1 MKKLIITLGL
11 AAMLAACQGEKKSN
25 SSLEGNPLLIENTLE
40 FGAPAFDQIRP
51 EHFMPAFVEG
61 MRQHLAEIDSIV
73 NNLEV
78 PTLENTLVPLQRAGL
93 LLERTSTVFSGLAG
107 ANATDEIRKIEEEVT
122 PLLTK
127 HSDAIALNDR
137 LFQRVKTVYEQQM
150 HELEGEDARLLE
162 ITYNDFVKQGANLTA
177 EGKEQLKKVNE
188 ELSILTTKFNNLVK
202 DGTQAAGILVDT
214 EAELDGLSPASIA
227 QAKQDAEQAGHI
239 GKYLLNIQ
247 NTTRSAYLPELNN
260 RDLRRRLLEASMMRG
275 ERGDANDT
283 RQIVLDITRLR
294 AEKARI
300 LGFDNYASWGLK
312 DQMASKPEHVYSF
325 IHKLVEAYAPKA
337 QADAADLEAFARKT
351 EGPDFKLE
359 AWDWDYYAE
368 KLRKQRYDLDEND
381 IKPYFALDSVVKN
394 GLFFVAKQ
402 LYGVDFVERH
412 DLPVYADHVKV
423 YDLLDEKGDKIAIFY
438 TDYYRR
444 PTKSG
449 GAWMSNWVEQSHLLG
464 RKPVVYNVCNY
475 APPVGGEPTLLNMD
489 EVTTLFHEFGHGLH
503 GLFADQKYTKLSGTS
518 VARDFVE
525 MPSQFHEHWA
535 THPEVL
541 RNYAKHYKT
550 GEPIPAEL
558 VERMNAAAK
567 FNQAYALG
575 ENIAAVVID
584 MAWHM
589 RDGQSE
595 VSDVAKFE
603 SEALKNMGML
613 NTQIPP
619 RYRSTYFRH
628 SMGGGYSAG
637 YYAYLW
643 AEVLDNNTYD
653 WFLENGGFTRENG
666 QRLRDLILSRGNSKD
681 LNVIF
686 QDMTGLS
693 EPKIESLMKA
703 RGLK

>member
-1 MKKLIITLGL
+1 
-11 AAMLAACQGEKKSN
+11 MLAACQGEKKSN

-78 PTLENTLVPLQRAGL
+78 PTFENTLVPLQRAGL

-188 ELSILTTKFNNLVK
+188 ELSVLTTKFNNLVK

-227 QAKQDAEQAGHI
+227 QAKQDAEQAGHT

-300 LGFDNYASWGLK
+300 LEFDNYASWGLK

-351 EGPDFKLE
+351 EGANFKLE

-613 NTQIPP
+613 NAQIPP

>member
-1 MKKLIITLGL
+1 
-11 AAMLAACQGEKKSN
+11 MLAACQGEKKSN

-78 PTLENTLVPLQRAGL
+78 PTFENTLVPLQRAGL

-188 ELSILTTKFNNLVK
+188 ELSVLTTKFNNLVK

-227 QAKQDAEQAGHI
+227 QAKQDAEQAGHT

-283 RQIVLDITRLR
+283 RLIVLDITRLR

-351 EGPDFKLE
+351 EGSDFKLE

>member
-1 MKKLIITLGL
+1 
-11 AAMLAACQGEKKSN
+11 MLAACQGEKKSN

-78 PTLENTLVPLQRAGL
+78 PTFENTLVPLQRAGL

-188 ELSILTTKFNNLVK
+188 ELSVLTTKFNNLVK

-227 QAKQDAEQAGHI
+227 QAKQDAEQAGHT

-283 RQIVLDITRLR
+283 RLIVLDITRLR

-351 EGPDFKLE
+351 EGSDFKLE

-575 ENIAAVVID
+575 ENLAAVVID

-613 NTQIPP
+613 NAQIPP

>member
-1 MKKLIITLGL
+1 
-11 AAMLAACQGEKKSN
+11 MLAACQGEKKSN
-25 SSLEGNPLLIENTLE
+25 SSLEGNPLLVENTLE

-78 PTLENTLVPLQRAGL
+78 PTFENTLVPLQRAGL

-188 ELSILTTKFNNLVK
+188 ELSVLTTKFNNLVK

-227 QAKQDAEQAGHI
+227 QAKQDAEQAGHT

-337 QADAADLEAFARKT
+337 QADVADLEAFARKT

-613 NTQIPP
+613 NAQIPP

>member
-1 MKKLIITLGL
+1 
-11 AAMLAACQGEKKSN
+11 MLAACQGEKKSN

-78 PTLENTLVPLQRAGL
+78 PTFENTLVPLQRAGL

-188 ELSILTTKFNNLVK
+188 ELSVLTTKFNNLVK

-227 QAKQDAEQAGHI
+227 QARQDAERAGHT

-613 NTQIPP
+613 NAQIPP

>member
-1 MKKLIITLGL
+1 
-11 AAMLAACQGEKKSN
+11 MLAACQGEKKSD
-25 SSLEGNPLLIENTLE
+25 SSLEGNPFLTESVLE
-40 FGAPAFDQIRP
+40 FGAPAFDQIKP
-51 EHFMPAFVEG
+51 EHFIPAFVEG
-61 MRQHLAEIDSIV
+61 MKQHLAEIDSIV
-73 NNLEV
+73 NNPEA
-78 PTLENTLVPLQRAGL
+78 PTFENTLIPLQRAGL
-93 LLERTSTVFSGLAG
+93 LLERTSTIFSGLAG
-107 ANATDEIRKIEEEVT
+107 ADATDEIRKIEEEVT

-127 HSDAIALNDR
+127 HSDAIALNNR
-137 LFQRVKTVYEQQM
+137 LFQRIKTVYEQQISA
-150 HELEGEDARLLE
+150 LEGEDARLLE

-188 ELSILTTKFNNLVK
+188 ELSVLTTKFNNLVK

-214 EAELDGLSPASIA
+214 EAELDGLSPASLA
-227 QAKQDAEQAGHI
+227 QAKQDADQAGHT

-325 IHKLVEAYAPKA
+325 MHKLVEAYAPKA

-351 EGPDFKLE
+351 EGADFKLE

-412 DLPVYADHVKV
+412 DLPVYAEHVKV
-423 YDLLDEKGDKIAIFY
+423 YDLLDEAGNKIALFY

-475 APPVGGEPTLLNMD
+475 APPVGNEPTLLNMD

-541 RNYAKHYKT
+541 KHYAKHYKT
-550 GEPIPAEL
+550 GEAIPQEL
-558 VERMNAAAK
+558 VERMKSAAK

-595 VSDVAKFE
+595 VSDVSKFE
-603 SEALKNMGML
+603 TEALKNMGMF
-613 NTQIPP
+613 NVQIPP

-686 QDMTGLS
+686 QEMTGLS

>member
-1 MKKLIITLGL
+1 
-11 AAMLAACQGEKKSN
+11 MLAACQGEKKSN

-78 PTLENTLVPLQRAGL
+78 PTFENTLVPLQRAGL

-188 ELSILTTKFNNLVK
+188 ELSVLTTKFNNLVK

-227 QAKQDAEQAGHI
+227 QAKQDAEQAGHT

>member
-1 MKKLIITLGL
+1 
-11 AAMLAACQGEKKSN
+11 MLAACQGEKKSN

-40 FGAPAFDQIRP
+40 FGAPAFDQIMP

-78 PTLENTLVPLQRAGL
+78 PTFENTLVPLQRAGL

-188 ELSILTTKFNNLVK
+188 ELSVLTTKFNNLVK

-214 EAELDGLSPASIA
+214 EAELDGLSPALIA
-227 QAKQDAEQAGHI
+227 QAKQDAEQAGHT

-283 RQIVLDITRLR
+283 RLIVLDITRLR

-351 EGPDFKLE
+351 EGSDFKLE

-575 ENIAAVVID
+575 ENLAAVVID

-613 NTQIPP
+613 NAQIPP

>member
-1 MKKLIITLGL
+1 
-11 AAMLAACQGEKKSN
+11 MLAACQGEKKSN

-78 PTLENTLVPLQRAGL
+78 PTFENTLVPLQRAGL

-188 ELSILTTKFNNLVK
+188 ELSVLTTKFNNLVK

-227 QAKQDAEQAGHI
+227 QAKQDAEQAGHT

-351 EGPDFKLE
+351 EGSDFKLE

-575 ENIAAVVID
+575 ENLAAVVID

-613 NTQIPP
+613 NAQIPP

>member
-1 MKKLIITLGL
+1 MKKLIITLSL

-78 PTLENTLVPLQRAGL
+78 PTFENTLVPLQRAGL

-122 PLLTK
+122 PLITK
-127 HSDAIALNDR
+127 HLDAIVLNDR

-150 HELEGEDARLLE
+150 HKLEGEDARLLE

-227 QAKQDAEQAGHI
+227 QAKQDAEQAGHT

-613 NTQIPP
+613 NAQIPP

>member
-1 MKKLIITLGL
+1 
-11 AAMLAACQGEKKSN
+11 MLAACQGEKKSN

-78 PTLENTLVPLQRAGL
+78 PTFENTLVPLQRAGL

-188 ELSILTTKFNNLVK
+188 ELSVLTTKFNNLVK

-227 QAKQDAEQAGHI
+227 QAKQDAEQAGHT

-294 AEKARI
+294 AEKASI

-351 EGPDFKLE
+351 EGSDFKLE

-613 NTQIPP
+613 NAQIPP

-666 QRLRDLILSRGNSKD
+666 QRLRNLILSRGNSKD

>member
-1 MKKLIITLGL
+1 
-11 AAMLAACQGEKKSN
+11 MLAACQGEKKSN

-78 PTLENTLVPLQRAGL
+78 PTFENTLVPLQRAGL

-188 ELSILTTKFNNLVK
+188 ELSVLTTKFNNLVK

-227 QAKQDAEQAGHI
+227 QAKQDAEQAGHT

-300 LGFDNYASWGLK
+300 LGFDNYASWSLK

-351 EGPDFKLE
+351 EGSDFKLE

-550 GEPIPAEL
+550 CEPIPAEL

-575 ENIAAVVID
+575 ENLAAVVID

-613 NTQIPP
+613 NAQIPP

>member
-1 MKKLIITLGL
+1 
-11 AAMLAACQGEKKSN
+11 MLAACQGEKKSN

-78 PTLENTLVPLQRAGL
+78 PTFENTLVPLQRAGL

-122 PLLTK
+122 PLITK
-127 HSDAIALNDR
+127 HLDAIVLNDR

-150 HELEGEDARLLE
+150 HKLEGEDARLLE

-227 QAKQDAEQAGHI
+227 QAKQDAEQAGHT

-613 NTQIPP
+613 NAQIPP